1 MNTSDTPSLKT
12 ELLDYTDGE
21 TVFEAFVAHDAAQV
35 GRRPCVLLGHDWSG
49 LNGSMRAITERIAKL
64 GYVGFAL
71 DLYGKGRR
79 GDELGDN
86 AALMNPLLEDRTLL
100 RRRLLAGYEAA
111 SSHASVDPDRIVIVG
126 YCFGGLCALDLAR
139 AVPPRLKGAV
149 SIHGL
154 LKPPAIGP
162 QPPITASILLLHGW
176 EDPMAPRQDVL
187 AIAKELTDASAD
199 WQLHAYGHAMH
210 AFTFERAAM
219 PERGIAY
226 NAAAN
231 RRSWQ
236 ALTTFLAEVLAVA

>member
-1 MNTSDTPSLKT
+1 MTTSDTPSLGA

-21 TVFEAFVAHDAAQV
+21 TVFEAFVVHDAARG

-49 LNGSMRAITERIAKL
+49 PNGSMRAITEKIAGL

-71 DLYGKGRR
+71 DLYGKGVR

-86 AALMNPLLEDRTLL
+86 AALMNPLLEDRRLL
-100 RRRLLAGYEAA
+100 RQRLLAGYQAA
-111 SSHASVDPDRIVIVG
+111 ASHASVDPERIVIVG

-139 AVPPRLKGAV
+139 AAPPRLRGAV
-149 SIHGL
+149 SIHGV
-154 LKPPAIGP
+154 LKPPAIGR
-162 QPPITASILLLHGW
+162 QSPITASILLLHGW

-187 AIAKELTDASAD
+187 AIATELTDAGAD
-199 WQLHAYGHAMH
+199 WQLHAHGHAMH

-226 NAAAN
+226 NAAAD

-236 ALTTFLAEVLAVA
+236 AMANFLGEVLA